1 MAKTLQARTG
11 GTGLKR
17 AARMLAAALLVMSV
31 AACAATFRN
40 HGYVPT
46 ETELAQIEVGKDTQD
61 TVAEKV
67 GRPTAAGL
75 LNDEGWF
82 YVQSRYRFF
91 GPREPQE
98 IDRQVLAITFSPA
111 GTVQNSERFG
121 LEQGQVVAI
130 SRRVTESNIK
140 GIGLINQLFSNFG
153 RVGADTLLQ

>member
-1 MAKTLQARTG
+1 MAKTLQARMG
-11 GTGLKR
+11 GTGLRR
-17 AARMLAAALLVMSV
+17 AARLLAGALLIVSV

-46 ETELAQIEVGKDTQD
+46 EVELAQVEVGKDTQE

-111 GTVQNSERFG
+111 GTVQNIERFG
-121 LEQGQVVAI
+121 LEQGRVVAI
-130 SRRVTESNIK
+130 SRRVTDSNIK
-140 GIGLINQLFSNFG
+140 GIGLITQLFSNFG
-153 RVGADTLLQ
+153 RVGADTLVQ